1 MNNYSL
7 SVIFFRLN
15 TLKAGA
21 AKARAVDLNT
31 VRGIPKSASLNP
43 KRYDQHR
50 RVLFI

>member
-1 MNNYSL
+1 MNNYSH

-15 TLKAGA
+15 TLKGA
-21 AKARAVDLNT
+21 AKAHAVDLNT

-50 RVLFI
+50 RVLFK